1 MLYGITKEELH
12 PSLIQY
18 IQSLVGSGGDGNS
31 SLRFMK
37 NTVTLSSNS
46 REVNIG
52 IERFNKDTDLIL
64 VYKNSI
70 YLEYLIDFTISSD
83 NSKIISIDSSEI
95 YNSGDI
101 FNFVALINCPELSD
115 YTIDGNKLLKGSVSI
130 DKLDSQL
137 SESLNILINGF
148 DIDAGSFGEVED
160 GKIMDGGEF

>member
-18 IQSLVGSGGDGNS
+18 IQSLVGSGGDSNS

-37 NTVTLSSNS
+37 NTVTLSNNS

-52 IERFNKDTDLIL
+52 IEGFNKDTDLIL
-64 VYKNSI
+64 VYKNSV
-70 YLEYLIDFTISSD
+70 YLEYLMDFTISSD
-83 NSKIISIDSSEI
+83 NSRIISTNSNET

-101 FNFVALINCPELSD
+101 FNFVALINCPELSE
-115 YTIDGNKLLKGSVSI
+115 YVIDGNKLLVGSVSI
-130 DKLDSQL
+130 DKLDSRL
-137 SESLNILINGF
+137 SESLNNLINGI
-148 DIDAGSFGEVED
+148 DIDGGSFGEVED